1 MRAVAFA
8 ASLVLLS
15 GLAAGCKGDREKC
28 MQATQ
33 RYAELV
39 YWEKANEEIAKL
51 PTLEERDRE
60 RKRRIVAFNREI
72 DEQLDFRVQ
81 QCIAANAD
89 GQADCIIAAKTRADA
104 MKCADIAKDE

>member
-15 GLAAGCKGDREKC
+15 GFVTGCKGDREKC

-33 RYAELV
+33 RYAEIV

-51 PTLEERDRE
+51 PAEERDRE

-89 GQADCIIAAKTRADA
+89 GQADCIIASKTRADA